1 MKYKTSYE
9 YEMVSSVTCLFRKRS
24 NIPKLL
30 SSVFKHFSYV
40 TSLNITGEQTYE
52 LFQTGVTKLNYL
64 GHLTIDA
71 NYGTIQFSAISL
83 FRNLKTLSLIY
94 SCPSK
99 RRGRKRT
106 QDKVVEGKEE
116 SITRER
122 ILIPTIKALIIKGEV
137 RKSDMKS
144 LLNCV

>member
-1 MKYKTSYE
+1 MKCKPSYE
-9 YEMVSSVTCLFRKRS
+9 MISSVTCLFGKRN

-30 SSVFKHFSYV
+30 SSVFKHFSYI
-40 TSLNITGEQTYE
+40 TRLNITGEQTYE

-64 GHLTIDA
+64 EHLTIDA
-71 NYGTIQFSAISL
+71 NCGTIQFSAISL

-99 RRGRKRT
+99 KSGRKRT
-106 QDKVVEGKEE
+106 QDKVVEGKEAGT
-116 SITRER
+116 TRER
-122 ILIPTIKALIIKGEV
+122 ILIPTIKALNIIGEIHE
-137 RKSDMKS
+137 SDMKS